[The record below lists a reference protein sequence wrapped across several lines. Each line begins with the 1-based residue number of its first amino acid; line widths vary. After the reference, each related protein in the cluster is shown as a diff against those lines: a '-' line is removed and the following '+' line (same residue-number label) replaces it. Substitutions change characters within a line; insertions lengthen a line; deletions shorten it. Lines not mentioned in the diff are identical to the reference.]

1 MSRLLITNARLV
13 DPCAGTDEP
22 GALLIQNGR
31 IADLGP
37 QLDRDGSIEA
47 ERLDARGAVLA
58 PGLVDLRVQL
68 GEPGAEHKESFA
80 TGALAAVA
88 GGVTSF
94 ACLPGTQ
101 PPIDDPSMVE
111 FVARRA
117 RQARLAKVYPYAA
130 ITKGLAG
137 EQLAEFG
144 LLREAGAIGFTDGHK
159 AVASARIM
167 RRALSYGRL
176 VDAFLVQHPEEPDL
190 ARNGV
195 ANPGP
200 IAARLGLTAIPREAE
215 VIMIER
221 DLRLARATGGR
232 IHFSRVTTAEGIDA
246 IRRAKAEGVRVTCD
260 CTPHHL
266 ALNELEVEGYRTFA
280 KVSPPLRAEA
290 DRRAVE
296 DAVADGTIDAIV
308 SDHRPQDQDSKRLP
322 FASAEFGV
330 VGLETLL
337 PVALRLVQDGR
348 MSLPALLSRLSTAPA
363 RLLGIEAGTLALGAP
378 ADLILFD
385 PDRPWKVAERD
396 LHSASKNTAFEGRL
410 MMGRVETTL
419 VDGRIVFRR
428 DDGRTESKD
437 RT

>member
-1 MSRLLITNARLV
+1 MSRLLIANARLV
-13 DPCAGTDEP
+13 DPVTGTEQL
-22 GALLIQNGR
+22 GALLIQDGR

-37 QLDRDGSIEA
+37 TLGQDGTVDA
-47 ERLDARGAVLA
+47 ECLDARGLILA

-94 ACLPGTQ
+94 ACLPETQ
-101 PPIDDPSMVE
+101 PPIDDPSVVE

-117 RQARLAKVYPYAA
+117 RLARMAKVYPYAA
-130 ITKGLAG
+130 ITKGMAG

-144 LLREAGAIGFTDGHK
+144 LLREAGAVGFTDG
-159 AVASARIM
+159 ARAIASAKIM

-176 VDAFLVQHPEEPDL
+176 VDAFIVQHPEEPEL
-190 ARNGV
+190 ARHGV
-195 ANPGP
+195 ANAGP

-215 VIMIER
+215 VIMVER

-232 IHFSRVTTAEGIDA
+232 IHFSRISTAEAMDA
-246 IRRAKAEGVRVTCD
+246 IRAAKAAGVRVTCD

-280 KVSPPLRAEA
+280 KVSPPLRGEA

-296 DAVADGTIDAIV
+296 DAVQDGTIDAIA
-308 SDHRPQDQDSKRLP
+308 SDHQPQDQDSKRLP

-337 PVALRLVQDGR
+337 AVALRRVQDGK
-348 MSLPALLSRLSTAPA
+348 MTLPALLAKITCNPA
-363 RLLGIEAGTLALGAP
+363 RLLGIDAGTLRIGAP

-410 MMGRVETTL
+410 MMGRVDTTL
-419 VDGRIVFRR
+419 VDGRIVYRHG
-428 DDGRTESKD
+428 DAKG
-437 RT
+437 

>member
-13 DPCAGTDEP
+13 DPVAGTETV
-22 GALLIQNGR
+22 GALLVEHGR
-31 IADLGP
+31 IAAHGPKLG
-37 QLDRDGSIEA
+37 RDASIDA
-47 ERLDARGAVLA
+47 ERLDADGLVLA

-80 TGALAAVA
+80 SGALAAVA

-117 RQARLAKVYPYAA
+117 RRVRLAKVYPYAA
-130 ITKGLAG
+130 ITKGLKG
-137 EQLAEFG
+137 QELAEFG
-144 LLREAGAIGFTDGHK
+144 LLREAGAVGFTDGHL

-190 ARNGV
+190 ARGGA

-200 IAARLGLTAIPREAE
+200 IAARLGLASIPREAE

-232 IHFSRVTTAEGIDA
+232 IHFSRITTAEAVEA

-290 DRRAVE
+290 DRCAIEAAV
-296 DAVADGTIDAIV
+296 VDGTIDAIA

-337 PVALRLVQDGR
+337 PVALRLVTDGR
-348 MSLPALLSRLSTAPA
+348 MSLADLFVRLSSTPA
-363 RLLGIEAGTLALGAP
+363 RLLGIEGGTLAVGAP
-378 ADLILFD
+378 ADLILLD

-419 VDGRIVFRR
+419 VDGRVVFSR
-428 DDGRTESKD
+428 GRPIPTRLD
-437 RT
+437 

>member
-1 MSRLLITNARLV
+1 MSRLLITHARLV
-13 DPCAGTDEP
+13 DPVAGTERQ
-22 GALLIQNGR
+22 GSLLIQHGK
-31 IADLGP
+31 IAALGP
-37 QLDRDGSIEA
+37 DLEKDGAIEA
-47 ERLDARGAVLA
+47 ERLDAGGNVLA

-80 TGALAAVA
+80 SGALAAVA

-101 PPIDDPSMVE
+101 PPIDDPSVVE

-117 RQARLAKVYPYAA
+117 RRAKLAKVYPYAT
-130 ITKGLAG
+130 ITKGLKG

-144 LLREAGAIGFTDGHK
+144 LLREAGAVGFTDGHQ

-176 VDAFLVQHPEEPDL
+176 TDAFLVQHPEEPDL

-200 IAARLGLTAIPREAE
+200 IAARLGLTSIPREAE

-232 IHFSRVTTAEGIDA
+232 IHFSRVSTAEGLDA
-246 IRRAKAEGVRVTCD
+246 IRRAKAGGVRVTCD

-280 KVSPPLRAEA
+280 KVSPPLRGED

-296 DAVADGTIDAIV
+296 EAVIDGTIDAIV

-337 PVALRLVQDGR
+337 PVALRLVHDGR
-348 MSLPALLSRLSTAPA
+348 MSLAALLARLTVTPA
-363 RLLGIEAGTLALGAP
+363 RLLGIQAGTLEVGAP

-385 PDRPWKVAERD
+385 PDRPWKVTERD

-419 VDGRIVFRR
+419 VDGRVVFRQGQNLAQR
-428 DDGRTESKD
+428 ED
-437 RT
+437 

>member
-1 MSRLLITNARLV
+1 MSRLLIANARLV
-13 DPCAGTDEP
+13 DPAAGTETP
-22 GALLIQNGR
+22 GALLVEHGK
-31 IADLGP
+31 IAAHGPTLG
-37 QLDRDGSIEA
+37 QDGSIDA
-47 ERLDARGAVLA
+47 ERLDAGGLVLA

-80 TGALAAVA
+80 SGALAAVA

-117 RQARLAKVYPYAA
+117 RRVRLAKVYPYAA
-130 ITKGLAG
+130 ITKGLKG
-137 EQLAEFG
+137 QELAEFG
-144 LLREAGAIGFTDGHK
+144 LLREAGAVGFTDGHL

-176 VDAFLVQHPEEPDL
+176 VDAFLMQHPEEPDL
-190 ARNGV
+190 ARGGV

-200 IAARLGLTAIPREAE
+200 IAARLGLASIPREAE
-215 VIMIER
+215 VILIER
-221 DLRLARATGGR
+221 DLRLAKATGGR
-232 IHFSRVTTAEGIDA
+232 IHFSRITTAEAVEA

-290 DRRAVE
+290 DRRAIE
-296 DAVADGTIDAIV
+296 AAVVDGTIDAIA

-337 PVALRLVQDGR
+337 PIALRLVADGR
-348 MSLPALLSRLSTAPA
+348 MSLAELFVRLSTTPA
-363 RLLGIEAGTLALGAP
+363 RLLGIEAGTLAIGTP
-378 ADLILFD
+378 ADLILLD

-419 VDGRIVFRR
+419 VDGRVVFRR
-428 DDGRTESKD
+428 GGPISTRLD
-437 RT
+437 

>member
-13 DPCAGTDEP
+13 DPVAGTETA
-22 GALLIQNGR
+22 GALLVEHGR
-31 IADLGP
+31 IAARGPNLG
-37 QLDRDGSIEA
+37 RDESIDA
-47 ERLDARGAVLA
+47 ERLDAGGLVLA

-80 TGALAAVA
+80 SGALAAVA

-117 RQARLAKVYPYAA
+117 RRVRLAKVYPYAA
-130 ITKGLAG
+130 ITKGLKG
-137 EQLAEFG
+137 QELAEFG
-144 LLREAGAIGFTDGHK
+144 LLREAGAVGFTDGHL
-159 AVASARIM
+159 AVANARIM

-190 ARNGV
+190 ARGGV

-200 IAARLGLTAIPREAE
+200 IAARLGLASIPREAE

-232 IHFSRVTTAEGIDA
+232 VHFSRITTAEAVEA

-280 KVSPPLRAEA
+280 KVSPPLRAED
-290 DRRAVE
+290 DRRAIE
-296 DAVADGTIDAIV
+296 AAVVDGTIDAIA

-337 PVALRLVQDGR
+337 PVALRLVADGR
-348 MSLPALLSRLSTAPA
+348 MSLPDLFARLSTTPA
-363 RLLGIEAGTLALGAP
+363 RLLGIEAGTLAVGAP
-378 ADLILFD
+378 ADLILLD

-419 VDGRIVFRR
+419 VDGRVVFRR
-428 DDGRTESKD
+428 GEPIPTRLD
-437 RT
+437 

>member
-1 MSRLLITNARLV
+1 MSRLLITNARIV
-13 DPCAGTDEP
+13 DPADGTDRP
-22 GALLIQNGR
+22 GSLLIEHGR
-31 IADLGP
+31 IADRS
-37 QLDRDGSIEA
+37 QNLDSDGSVDA
-47 ERLDARGAVLA
+47 ERLDAQGAVLA

-80 TGALAAVA
+80 SGALAAVA

-94 ACLPGTQ
+94 ACLPGTL

-117 RQARLAKVYPYAA
+117 RRTRLAKVYPYAA
-130 ITKGLAG
+130 VTKGLQG

-144 LLREAGAIGFTDGHK
+144 LLREAGAVGFTDGNK
-159 AVASARIM
+159 AVASARVM

-176 VDAFLVQHPEEPDL
+176 IDAFLVQHPEEPEL

-195 ANPGP
+195 ATAGP
-200 IAARLGLTAIPREAE
+200 IAARLGLTSIPREAE

-232 IHFSRVTTAEGIDA
+232 IHFSRVSTSDGIEA
-246 IRRAKAEGVRVTCD
+246 IRKGKADGIRVTCD

-290 DRRAVE
+290 DRLAVE
-296 DAVADGTIDAIV
+296 EAVVDGTIDAIA
-308 SDHRPQDQDSKRLP
+308 SDHTPQDQDSKRLP

-330 VGLETLL
+330 TGLETLL
-337 PVALRLVQDGR
+337 SVALRLVHDGR
-348 MSLPALLSRLSTAPA
+348 MSLPDLLTRLTTTPA
-363 RLLGIEAGTLALGAP
+363 GLLGIQAGTLAVGAP

-419 VDGRIVFRR
+419 VDGRVVFRR
-428 DDGRTESKD
+428 GQFFTS
-437 RT
+437 

>member
-1 MSRLLITNARLV
+1 MSRLLIENARLV
-13 DPCAGTDEP
+13 DPVAGTERS
-22 GALLIQNGR
+22 GRLLVEDGK

-37 QLDRDGSIEA
+37 SLGQDGRIDA
-47 ERLDARGAVLA
+47 ERLDANGLVLA
-58 PGLVDLRVQL
+58 PGLVDLSVQL
-68 GEPGAEHKESFA
+68 GEPGFEHKESFA

-117 RQARLAKVYPYAA
+117 RLARLAKVYPYAA
-130 ITKGLAG
+130 ITKGLQG
-137 EQLAEFG
+137 QQLAEFG
-144 LLREAGAIGFTDGHK
+144 LLREAGAIGFTDGHH
-159 AVASARIM
+159 AVANAKIM

-176 VDAFLVQHPEEPDL
+176 IDAFLVQHPEEPEL
-190 ARNGV
+190 ARHGV

-200 IAARLGLTAIPREAE
+200 TAARLGLTAIPREAE
-215 VIMIER
+215 VIMVER

-232 IHFSRVTTAEGIDA
+232 VHFARISTSEAIEA
-246 IRRAKAEGVRVTCD
+246 IRSAKADGVRVTCD

-280 KVSPPLRAEA
+280 KVSPPLRSEA

-296 DAVADGTIDAIV
+296 DAVVDGTIDAIA

-337 PVALRLVQDGR
+337 PVALRLVHDGKLT
-348 MSLPALLSRLSTAPA
+348 LPTLLARLTATPA
-363 RLLGIEAGTLALGAP
+363 RLLGLAAGTLEIGAA

-396 LHSASKNTAFEGRL
+396 LHSACKNTAFEGRL
-410 MMGRVETTL
+410 MMGRVDTTL
-419 VDGRIVFRR
+419 VDGRIVYRR
-428 DDGRTESKD
+428 GEPRG
-437 RT
+437 